1 VHGPR
6 NSCADPVQAAEL
18 TADRARHTVEAMKP
32 RIIVAGL
39 GETGTDLI
47 HKLRLNWDVVGID
60 PDPAAVDLLYGAVD
74 ADGAVTLFH
83 GDATSGLILRKAS
96 VEGAHGIVACTGDDE
111 VNFEVLHLAR
121 HGYQIE
127 NRYAL
132 MYSLDWE
139 ERYKAEEI
147 EVVSQDR
154 ACAAILESRVER
166 GQKVA
171 TGVGLGHGEIVEV
184 EVLPNSSVVN
194 HTLAELRPR
203 RWLVG
208 AIYRDGQLIV
218 PHGDTIIEPGDR
230 VLLIG
235 DPAMLPSIASL
246 IRSGAS
252 EFPLQYGSHVVAL
265 RGPDVE
271 HVVKEA
277 AYLIRET
284 RADRFEVVACAGD
297 ESRLRAL
304 TRKVE
309 RTEVPFEISCSA
321 EEEMGSLVEEAD
333 RRDVGILVVPPEP
346 LGLLKRLGLG
356 RSRTAKMID
365 LVTSPVL
372 MTRGT
377 FPYRTVMLVL
387 AELPFHPAAAQVAI
401 DLARLLGAELQLG
414 VVHQPDLVAG
424 ADLRGEVEA
433 RRREIENL
441 AGMYHIEMNTRVM
454 EGNPVEEVER
464 ASADVDLLVLPYR
477 KGRKAFLTRPDVGLN
492 LIHRARCSVMVMP
505 H

>member
-1 VHGPR
+1 
-6 NSCADPVQAAEL
+6 
-18 TADRARHTVEAMKP
+18 MKP

-60 PDPAAVDLLYGAVD
+60 PDPGAVDLLHGALD

-83 GDATSGLILRKAS
+83 GDATSGLILRKAA
-96 VEGAHGIVACTGDDE
+96 VEGAHAIVACTGDDE

-121 HGYQIE
+121 DAYGIE

-132 MYSLDWE
+132 MYDMGWE
-139 ERYKAEEI
+139 PRYRGEEI

-154 ACAAILESRVER
+154 ACAAILEARVER

-171 TGVGLGHGEIVEV
+171 SGVGLGHGEIVEV
-184 EVLPNSSVVN
+184 EVLPNSSVVGRA
-194 HTLAELRPR
+194 LAELRPR

-208 AIYRDGQLIV
+208 AVYRDGELVV
-218 PHGDTIIEPGDR
+218 PHGDTVIEPGDR

-235 DPAMLPSIASL
+235 DPALLPSIASL
-246 IRSGAS
+246 IRSGES

-265 RGPDVE
+265 CGPDVE
-271 HVVKEA
+271 RTVAEA
-277 AYLIRET
+277 AYLVRST
-284 RADRFEVVACAGD
+284 RADRFELVACEGD
-297 ESRLRAL
+297 EVRLRAM
-304 TRKVE
+304 TRLADRE
-309 RTEVPFEISCSA
+309 EIPYEFSCSA
-321 EEEMGSLVEEAD
+321 DGTMGSLVAEAD
-333 RRDVGILVVPPEP
+333 RRDVGVLVIPPEP
-346 LGLLKRLGLG
+346 LGLLGRVGLG
-356 RSRTAKMID
+356 RSRAVRLID

-372 MTRGT
+372 MTRDS
-377 FPYRTVMLVL
+377 FPYERIMLVL

-424 ADLRGEVEA
+424 QDLRREVTS

-441 AGMYHIEMNTRVM
+441 AGMYHIEMNTVVM
-454 EGNPVEEVER
+454 EGNPILEVEK
-464 ASADVDLLVLPYR
+464 ASAGVDLMVLPYR
-477 KGRKAFLTRPDVGLN
+477 RGRAGFLTRPDVGQNIL
-492 LIHRARCSVMVMP
+492 HRAQCSVMVMP

>member
-1 VHGPR
+1 
-6 NSCADPVQAAEL
+6 
-18 TADRARHTVEAMKP
+18 MKP

-60 PDPAAVDLLYGAVD
+60 PDPAAVELLRGAVD
-74 ADGAVTLFH
+74 ADGTVTLFQ

-96 VEGAHGIVACTGDDE
+96 VQGAHAIVACTGDDE

-121 HGYQIE
+121 HGYDIE

-132 MYSLDWE
+132 MYRLDWE
-139 ERYKAEEI
+139 QRYKAEDV

-184 EVLPNSSVVN
+184 EVLPNSSVIN
-194 HTLAELRPR
+194 YTLAELRPK

-208 AIYRDGQLIV
+208 AVYRDGQLIV
-218 PHGDTIIEPGDR
+218 PHGDTTIQPGDK

-235 DPAMLPSIASL
+235 DPSLLPSIASL
-246 IRSGAS
+246 IRSGES

-265 RGPDVE
+265 CGPQVE
-271 HVVKEA
+271 SVVAEA

-284 RADRFEVVACAGD
+284 RADLFELVACEGD
-297 ESRLRAL
+297 ETRLQRMTHL
-304 TRKVE
+304 VE
-309 RTEVPFEISCSA
+309 REQIPYEFSCSA
-321 EEEMGSLVEEAD
+321 DGTLGSLAEEAD
-333 RRDVGILVVPPEP
+333 RRDVGIMVVPHEP
-346 LGLLKRLGLG
+346 LGFLRRIGLG
-356 RSRTAKMID
+356 RSRTARLID
-365 LVTSPVL
+365 LVASPVL
-372 MTRGT
+372 MTRNS
-377 FPYRTVMLVL
+377 FPYRKIMLVL

-401 DLARLLGAELQLG
+401 DLARMLRAELQLG

-424 ADLRGEVEA
+424 ADLRNEVTE

-441 AGMYHIEMNTRVM
+441 AGMYHIEMKTVVM
-454 EGNPVEEVER
+454 EGNPILEVEK
-464 ASADVDLLVLPYR
+464 ASASVDLLVLPHR
-477 KGRKAFLTRPDVGLN
+477 RGRRGFLTCPDVGQN
-492 LIHRARCSVMVMP
+492 LIHRAKCSVMVMP